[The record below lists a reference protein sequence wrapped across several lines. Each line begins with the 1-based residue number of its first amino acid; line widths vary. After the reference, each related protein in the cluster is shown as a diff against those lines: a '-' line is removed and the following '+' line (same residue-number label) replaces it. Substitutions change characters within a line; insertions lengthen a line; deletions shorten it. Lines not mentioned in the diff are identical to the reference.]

1 MSSLAILIGIMK
13 VKVYT
18 IQYPNPTIQIPVLD
32 VYIENELKIRQLS
45 IPYNLLAMSSQ
56 ELDDHRIEAWKYYKK
71 VGAVQ
76 EFQDLEE

>member
-1 MSSLAILIGIMK
+1 MK
-13 VKVYT
+13 HYT
-18 IQYPNPTIQIPVLD
+18 KK
-32 VYIENELKIRQLS
+32 E
-45 IPYNLLAMSSQ
+45 LLAMSSQ